1 MDSGPAA
8 LVRRGSAT
16 SGLSP
21 PQKDQHCTRDP
32 LLSFSLFLSY
42 QLFISSHTLSF
53 LPFIP
58 PLLLKFPSPVLLL
71 RILCKNRDNIDRCEM
86 ERKGK
91 PPRHDQPSFSSTLLD
106 AIYRSMDES
115 EGTGTEPGKRVPKQS
130 ERLCYEL
137 DSWKSSGSLNHHRSS
152 ARTKPSHAPGRHRSG
167 GWAHSTSSSSE
178 GSSYGGFSSSEA
190 ESVRLRPIRTAPRP
204 DPVQYHFPVQSTN
217 CTSTS
222 TENKKNKSSSIK
234 SRIKE
239 FRKTK
244 NQLPASPG
252 ARLTSILNALFPK
265 KTSSASTKGGGQAPE
280 VGSTC
285 SSASSYTRSCLS
297 KTPSTVKR
305 SVRFCPVSVVVGEEA
320 ERGDRRREGE
330 GKKRVEEIL
339 RGLER
344 DEEEEEED
352 SSDSSSDLFELEDLT
367 VGIERRFRHELP
379 VYCTT
384 SLGSSNNNNKGV
396 SHGLCRPV
404 I

>member
-1 MDSGPAA
+1 
-8 LVRRGSAT
+8 
-16 SGLSP
+16 
-21 PQKDQHCTRDP
+21 
-32 LLSFSLFLSY
+32 
-42 QLFISSHTLSF
+42 
-53 LPFIP
+53 
-58 PLLLKFPSPVLLL
+58 
-71 RILCKNRDNIDRCEM
+71 M

-115 EGTGTEPGKRVPKQS
+115 DGTGTEPEKRVPKQS
-130 ERLCYEL
+130 ERLCYKL
-137 DSWKSSGSLNHHRSS
+137 DSYKSSGSLNHHRSS
-152 ARTKPSHAPGRHRSG
+152 ARTTKPSQAPGRNRSG
-167 GWAHSTSSSSE
+167 GWAHSTSSSSD

-190 ESVRLRPIRTAPRP
+190 ESVRLRPIRTAPRS
-204 DPVQYHFPVQSTN
+204 DPVQYHFPVQS
-217 CTSTS
+217 STS
-222 TENKKNKSSSIK
+222 TETKKSNKSGSIK

-252 ARLTSILNALFPK
+252 ARLTSILNALFAK
-265 KTSSASTKGGGQAPE
+265 KTSSAPTKGGGGQATE

-285 SSASSYTRSCLS
+285 SSASSNTRSCLS

-305 SVRFCPVSVVVGEEA
+305 SVRFCPVSVVVGEEVV
-320 ERGDRRREGE
+320 ERGGDRRREAE
-330 GKKRVEEIL
+330 GKKRMEEIL
-339 RGLER
+339 RGMER
-344 DEEEEEED
+344 DEEEEEE

-367 VGIERRFRHELP
+367 VGVERRFRHELP

-384 SLGSSNNNNKGV
+384 SLGNNNNNNNNNSKGV

>member
-1 MDSGPAA
+1 
-8 LVRRGSAT
+8 
-16 SGLSP
+16 
-21 PQKDQHCTRDP
+21 
-32 LLSFSLFLSY
+32 
-42 QLFISSHTLSF
+42 
-53 LPFIP
+53 
-58 PLLLKFPSPVLLL
+58 
-71 RILCKNRDNIDRCEM
+71 M

-115 EGTGTEPGKRVPKQS
+115 DGTGTEPEKRVPKQS
-130 ERLCYEL
+130 DRFCYKL
-137 DSWKSSGSLNHHRSS
+137 DSYKSSGSLNNHHRSS
-152 ARTKPSHAPGRHRSG
+152 ARTKPSAAPGRHRSG
-167 GWAHSTSSSSE
+167 GWAHSTSSSSD

-190 ESVRLRPIRTAPRP
+190 ESVRLRPIRTAARP
-204 DPVQYHFPVQSTN
+204 DPVQYHFPVQASA

-222 TENKKNKSSSIK
+222 TESKKKSSSIK

-244 NQLPASPG
+244 TQLPASPG
-252 ARLTSILNALFPK
+252 ARLTSILNALFAK
-265 KTSSASTKGGGQAPE
+265 KTTSTSTKGGGQAPE

-305 SVRFCPVSVVVGEEA
+305 SVRFCPVSVVVGEEVVS
-320 ERGDRRREGE
+320 GDRRRHVE

-344 DEEEEEED
+344 DEEEEED

-367 VGIERRFRHELP
+367 VGIERRFRDELP

-384 SLGSSNNNNKGV
+384 SLGNNNNKVV